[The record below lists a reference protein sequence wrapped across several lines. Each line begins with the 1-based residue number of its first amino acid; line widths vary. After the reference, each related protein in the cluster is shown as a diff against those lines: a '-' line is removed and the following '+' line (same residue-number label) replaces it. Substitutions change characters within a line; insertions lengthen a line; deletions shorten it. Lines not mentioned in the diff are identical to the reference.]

1 MIEQPESF
9 NLIEFSTNIFL
20 ASASLS
26 KARDMLLKEET
37 KKNVTKT
44 DITIFI
50 TLSYHQS
57 RGMLTVNASP
67 FPAIYDILE
76 KWWYHGGTMNFLKFS
91 RTRKSVEKQRV
102 PVAQ

>member
-1 MIEQPESF
+1 MEFLMFMVNVVVIVLIGSFLF

-50 TLSYHQS
+50 TLSYHQ
-57 RGMLTVNASP
+57 LTKKLIKYA
-67 FPAIYDILE
+67 
-76 KWWYHGGTMNFLKFS
+76 
-91 RTRKSVEKQRV
+91 
-102 PVAQ
+102 